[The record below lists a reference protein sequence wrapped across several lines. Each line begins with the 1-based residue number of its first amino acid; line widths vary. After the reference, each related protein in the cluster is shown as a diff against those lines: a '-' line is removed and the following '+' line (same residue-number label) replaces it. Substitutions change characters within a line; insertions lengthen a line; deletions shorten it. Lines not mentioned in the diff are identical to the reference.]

1 MSKIASVEDVKA
13 KLVIDLKDFVGNE
26 GDVIEKPD
34 FLELVSEEFSLE
46 INILDMEEVK
56 HEIKTGG
63 ENALFNEED
72 FSQEELDSAY
82 VVEYTK
88 RNFYTN
94 IELFE
99 SFTAN
104 SYAETLEGLK
114 RLI

>member
-1 MSKIASVEDVKA
+1 MSKLASDEDVMA
-13 KLVIDLKDFVGNE
+13 KLVIDLKYFVGNE

-63 ENALFNEED
+63 EDALFNEED
-72 FSQEELDSAY
+72 FSQDELDSVY

-104 SYAETLEGLK
+104 SYAEALEELK

>member
-13 KLVIDLKDFVGNE
+13 KLVIDLEDFVGNE
-26 GDVIEKPD
+26 GDVIENTD
-34 FLELVSEEFSLE
+34 YLELVSEECSLE
-46 INILDMEEVK
+46 IDVLDMDEVK

-63 ENALFNEED
+63 EDALFNEED
-72 FSQEELDSAY
+72 FSQSELESKY
-82 VVEYTK
+82 IVEYTK

-104 SYAETLEGLK
+104 SYAEVLEKLK
-114 RLI
+114 RLV